1 MATTLNPVNPVDPVF
16 HQAVVVR
23 DPNPRDLLAALK
35 EQVALL
41 VKAARDPRDQALMEG
56 LREPMA
62 LFQERDPA
70 RDPLAARDPARD
82 PLALVMGLKEVPL
95 AARELLARELLA
107 RELLARELPARELP
121 TLTTVLMEVLPQERE
136 TQQEERATMVVRL
149 EPQTMVALRYVR
161 YNRSLL
167 WF

>member
-1 MATTLNPVNPVDPVF
+1 MDMATTLNPVNPVDPVF
-16 HQAVVVR
+16 HQAAVVRAVR

-56 LREPMA
+56 LREPVA
-62 LFQERDPA
+62 LLVRAA

-82 PLALVMGLKEVPL
+82 PLALMMVLKAVPL
-95 AARELLARELLA
+95 AA

-121 TLTTVLMEVLPQERE
+121 ALTTDLMEVLPQERE
-136 TQQEERATMVVRL
+136 KQQEERAKMVVRL
-149 EPQTMVALRYVR
+149 EPQTTVVLRYV
-161 YNRSLL
+161 
-167 WF
+167 